1 MKNLLDFKSLQ
12 FDPQLKSVAETVCPT
27 KLTIDSVLPVMLNNI
42 EQYAFFTSSSKKNKK
57 LEEEAA
63 KYNKKYEANT
73 HIVREVIFSDGKM

>member
-42 EQYAFFTSSSKKNKK
+42 E
-57 LEEEAA
+57 
-63 KYNKKYEANT
+63 
-73 HIVREVIFSDGKM
+73 